1 MGVLKTWDSYCML
14 SYFRRVWL
22 FATRWTVAHQAPLSM
37 WFSRQEYWSAFLW
50 PPPGYLPDQWTES
63 PYLASPTLA
72 GGFFTTS
79 TTCKKTLEIPLD
91 SKEIKPVNPKGN
103 QPWIFIGRTDAKA
116 EAPILWP
123 PDAKNRLGKDPDAGE
138 TEGRRT
144 DRRQRTRWSDS
155 TTNSMDMRLSKVR
168 EMVKER
174 DVLQPLGSRRV
185 GHDWATE
192 EQQHF
197 YFHPMNSR
205 LSMHTYVH
213 RWI

>member
-14 SYFRRVWL
+14 SYFRRVRL

-123 PDAKNRLGKDPDAGE
+123 PDAKNQFTGKDPDVRKDWRQEKGMTEDEMAGWHHQLSGHE
-138 TEGRRT
+138 LEQTPGDSEGQGSLACCHPWGPKEL
-144 DRRQRTRWSDS
+144 D
-155 TTNSMDMRLSKVR
+155 TT
-168 EMVKER
+168 
-174 DVLQPLGSRRV
+174 
-185 GHDWATE
+185 
-192 EQQHF
+192 
-197 YFHPMNSR
+197 
-205 LSMHTYVH
+205 
-213 RWI
+213 